1 MEGLGVEHGVGVD
14 GHEQVGVANLPE
26 TMDLSMTLALI
37 GSPLPCGVDA
47 GHRRLTD
54 EPVPLFQI
62 GALGGAVVDDV
73 DLGRRR
79 ALMQQG
85 GEHPNH
91 DVGILVVER
100 DEHGDPVRLAA
111 TDHAPLEAGH
121 DQLHGDDH
129 EEDIEGPYDPCVQ
142 DMVTTPPARA
152 STTTPPHRGPPGRR
166 A

>member
-1 MEGLGVEHGVGVD
+1 
-14 GHEQVGVANLPE
+14 
-26 TMDLSMTLALI
+26 
-37 GSPLPCGVDA
+37 
-47 GHRRLTD
+47 
-54 EPVPLFQI
+54 
-62 GALGGAVVDDV
+62 
-73 DLGRRR
+73 
-79 ALMQQG
+79 MQQG

-142 DMVTTPPARA
+142 DMVTTHQHAPAQ
-152 STTTPPHRGPPGRR
+152 PPHHTEDHQDGGHEPAGLMSARGSPVASADR
-166 A
+166 